1 MSNRPLAGRVVAV
14 LGASQRGG
22 AGWTVAKVLAAAGA
36 EVHVAARRLGKVEE
50 LAAEIGGTAHR
61 CDAADEAEV
70 AAFVEAAAARTSRI
84 DIAVAAVGL
93 GSFGTIDETGMAKL
107 DEAMKANFY
116 GPFQFARFAARH
128 MEGGGSIVLFS
139 SIVSTDVLQGS
150 VAYAAAKGALNT
162 FTRYAAFEYAPRGIR
177 VNAIKAGMLEGP
189 QARRWRQAGMF
200 DRFLKEIPLARAVES
215 EELARM
221 IIWLANDAPS
231 ITGEVI
237 HVDGGAHL
245 RRPLTPDEMAGDG
258 LASMG
263 KRRAT
268 EA

>member
-1 MSNRPLAGRVVAV
+1 MTARPLEGRVVAI

-22 AGWTVAKVLAAAGA
+22 AGWNVAKVLAAAGA
-36 EVHVAARRLGKVEE
+36 DVHVAARRLEKVEE
-50 LAAEIGGTAHR
+50 LAEEIGGTAHR
-61 CDAADEAEV
+61 CDATDEAEV
-70 AAFVEAAAARTSRI
+70 AAFVEAAAARTGQI

-93 GSFGTIDETGMAKL
+93 GSFGTIDDTSMAKL
-107 DEAMKANFY
+107 NEAMQVNFF
-116 GPFQFARFAARH
+116 GPFQFARFCARH
-128 MEGGGSIVLFS
+128 MNSGASIVLFS

-150 VAYAAAKGALNT
+150 IAYAAAKGALNT

-200 DRFLKEIPLARAVES
+200 DRFLKEIPLTRAVET

-231 ITGEVI
+231 ITGEII

-263 KRRAT
+263 KRRIP
-268 EA
+268 EN